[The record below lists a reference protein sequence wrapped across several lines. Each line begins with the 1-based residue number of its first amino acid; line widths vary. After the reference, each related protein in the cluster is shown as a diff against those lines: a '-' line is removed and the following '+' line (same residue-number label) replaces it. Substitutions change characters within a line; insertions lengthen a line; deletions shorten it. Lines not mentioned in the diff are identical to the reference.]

1 MYGILGGVK
10 MIFRLRVP
18 GDSTHPI
25 HYYTIHQPAYNTYTY
40 TRPASERT
48 SLQDHQFSLDR
59 RVKYQRD
66 RAWRLLGTP
75 YLLS

>member
-25 HYYTIHQPAYNTYTY
+25 HYYTIHQLAYYILHTYIFTTGKRAY
-40 TRPASERT
+40 IRPGPS
-48 SLQDHQFSLDR
+48 
-59 RVKYQRD
+59 V
-66 RAWRLLGTP
+66 
-75 YLLS
+75 LSR